1 MKGGRIRF
9 KKVYVETFPVMRKE
23 EDLLTAREI
32 NVLAKR
38 AVDRGGMSDQE
49 KRELDRLALKMYQIP
64 AYMKNTIQEELDAV

>member
-1 MKGGRIRF
+1 
-9 KKVYVETFPVMRKE
+9 MRKE